1 MRNTERKLDS
11 LRYLFTHYLHQDW
24 TIEGE
29 SLSDIF
35 EQNGALQDVSKEI
48 KQEAESLLEE
58 EHDNQHLDD
67 IFFNHWSAGYEP
79 EVEGYENWSDVLRE
93 IVRISGRYSENK

>member
-24 TIEGE
+24 TVEGE
-29 SLSDIF
+29 YLSDIF
-35 EQNGALQDVSKEI
+35 EQYGALQDVAKEI

-58 EHDNQHLDD
+58 VHDNKHLDD
-67 IFFNHWSAGYEP
+67 IFFNHWSIAYEN
-79 EVEGYENWSDVLRE
+79 EKEGSENWSDVVRE
-93 IVRISGRYSENK
+93 IVGSSGRYSENK

>member
-24 TIEGE
+24 TVEGE
-29 SLSDIF
+29 YLSDIF